1 MNINYLHFSF
11 NFFALYSFNY
21 IQLKKFL
28 RTAILFTISREPS
41 TYLHFISPYGNLN
54 TSRRVT
60 FIGNRHNDV
69 WQPGAKLSK

>member
-1 MNINYLHFSF
+1 MNFSF
-11 NFFALYSFNY
+11 NFIALNSFNY
-21 IQLKKFL
+21 IELKNSYVQPFYLIFL
-28 RTAILFTISREPS
+28 ENLPSICTLF
-41 TYLHFISPYGNLN
+41 LPYGNLN